1 MIDTSKFKET
11 LEKQRISL
19 EESVAYL
26 KKSDPSLDEN
36 AIDSGGTLDDDIT
49 EIEGHDRIT
58 ATKLQMKQELAEVD
72 AALKRIEDGHYGL
85 CKVGGEE
92 ISEERLEAIPT
103 ATVCLNHVSERR

>member
-58 ATKLQMKQELAEVD
+58 ATKLQMKQELASVE
-72 AALKRIEDGHYGL
+72 AALERLGKGTYGK
-85 CKVGGEE
+85 CSVGGED
-92 ISEERLEAIPT
+92 ISTERLEAMPT
-103 ATVCLNHVSERR
+103 ATVCLNHAKK